1 MTKILQTSTKKKK
14 KKEKKSLYLPKNS
27 FDLYWE

>member
-14 KKEKKSLYLPKNS
+14 KKKKKSLYLPKNS